1 LSLSWGGLVA
11 FGLLRIVE
19 PGAMAAFQNGWF
31 DLEQRL
37 LPRDA
42 DLAPITIVEI
52 DEASI
57 EALGQWPW
65 PRDLI
70 ASLISAIAEDHPRAV
85 GLDIIFSEPDR
96 MSPENLARRLSLD
109 SAALHALAGL
119 PSNDDLL
126 AESLKQVPAVL
137 AVAVKNRAPSSGLDG
152 SELRSTANPGTALSP
167 NAILRNLA
175 ILEDASAGSGLVS
188 LALEPDGIAR
198 RMPAAAVVGDAVL
211 PSLAVEMLRVAAGR
225 EPMVVASDRLGIT
238 RVMVGGHRVDT
249 DRRGRIWLRYAPI
262 DSFLRLPAADV
273 LARRYDSVSVRDR
286 FVLIG
291 TTAAGLRSEF
301 MTPLGRAVPAL
312 DLQAQTLENLL
323 TESYLRRPWYLAA
336 VEMMLAIALCI
347 GTLALRPKLI
357 GYPFH
362 VAIAGS
368 GLLLISAGFLAFSR
382 FGLLFDPT
390 FPLVAALVVY
400 LGLIVIEF
408 LDAHRQRRRTEKER
422 ETALLLAEAANRSKT
437 EFLANMSHE
446 LRTPLNAIIGFSE
459 MMESELLGR
468 ISPPKYKE
476 YAQDIHLMGRHLL
489 GIVDQV
495 LDMAKI
501 ESGKVELHEQ
511 RIDVAAATEDCVR
524 VVRTA
529 YRLRGAEIA
538 LELPEQWPQL
548 DADLRMLR
556 QMIVNLLS
564 NAIKFTPADGK
575 IRISGQVGGRG
586 EFRLCISDT
595 GVGMG
600 RRELVEALKPFRSGS
615 HSIASETEGI
625 GLGLPL
631 TKAMIELHGGRLEL
645 ESTRKRGTAATLVFP
660 AARVVA
666 ASDRARH
673 PEGASS
679 DASLSLGETS

>member
-1 LSLSWGGLVA
+1 MV
-11 FGLLRIVE
+11 
-19 PGAMAAFQNGWF
+19 AFQNGWF

-37 LPRDA
+37 LPRGA
-42 DLAPITIVEI
+42 APAPITVVEI

-65 PRDLI
+65 PRDLV

-96 MSPENLARRLSLD
+96 MSPENLARRLPLTSL
-109 SAALHALAGL
+109 ALQALAGL

-126 AESLKQVPAVL
+126 AESLKQTPAVL
-137 AVAVKNRAPSSGLDG
+137 AVAVKPGASSSGSDVWDRQA
-152 SELRSTANPGTALSP
+152 SPYPAVALPP

-175 ILEDASAGSGLVS
+175 TLEDASTGSGLVS
-188 LALEPDGIAR
+188 LALESDGIAR
-198 RMPAAAVVGDAVL
+198 RMPAAAFVGDALL
-211 PSLAVEMLRVAAGR
+211 PSLAVEMLRVAAGNG
-225 EPMVVASDRLGIT
+225 PMAVATDRLGVT
-238 RVMVGGHRVDT
+238 QVRVGGRQIAT
-249 DRRGRIWLRYAPI
+249 DDRGRVWLRYAPI
-262 DSFLRLPAADV
+262 DSFQRISAADL
-273 LARRYDSVSVRDR
+273 LARRYDPALVRDR

-312 DLQAQTLENLL
+312 DLQAQTLENFL
-323 TESYLRRPWYLAA
+323 TESYLRRPWYLAEA
-336 VEMMLAIALCI
+336 ETMLAIALCMS
-347 GTLALRPKLI
+347 TLALRRKLV

-362 VAIAGS
+362 LATAGT
-368 GLLLISAGFLAFSR
+368 GLLLISGSVLAFSQFR
-382 FGLLFDPT
+382 LLFDPT
-390 FPLVAALVVY
+390 FPLVAMLVVY
-400 LGLIVIEF
+400 LGLIVVGF

-422 ETALLLAEAANRSKT
+422 EAALLLAEAANRSKT

-459 MMESELLGR
+459 MMKEELLGR

-501 ESGKVELHEQ
+501 ESGRVELQEQ
-511 RIDVAAATEDCVR
+511 HIDVAAATEDCVR

-529 YRLRGAEIA
+529 YRRRGAEIL
-538 LELPEQWPQL
+538 LELPEQWPRL
-548 DADLRMLR
+548 NADLRMLR

-575 IRISGQVGGRG
+575 IRISGQVGPRG
-586 EFRLCISDT
+586 DFRLCISDT

-600 RRELVEALKPFRSGS
+600 RRELAEALKPFRSGS

-660 AARVVA
+660 AARVVT

-673 PEGASS
+673 AEGTSP
-679 DASLSLGETS
+679 DASMSLGETS